1 MKGRVSD
8 SNRETEDNSDDK
20 SKDLSEDGE
29 IENNFLKPNNGTNVQ

>member
-1 MKGRVSD
+1 MKGCVSD

-29 IENNFLKPNNGTNVQ
+29 IENNFLKPTNRNNVQ

>member
-1 MKGRVSD
+1 MKRRKSD

-29 IENNFLKPNNGTNVQ
+29 IENNFLKPNNGNNIQ